1 MSIEEIKVVLADDHI
16 VVRNGIKMLLENE
29 TEIKVIGE
37 ASNGMQALEMV
48 REVEPDVLII
58 DIRMPIMN
66 GLEATKKL
74 SEYSQKTKA
83 LILSMHNDEA
93 YILQAVESGASGY
106 LLKDTNKEEFLKAIR
121 TVFQGGKYFSGD
133 ISNVIVNSYLHGKKP
148 YTPEGQASE
157 ATYDLTKREKE
168 ILKLIYQ
175 GTGNKEIAEQLNKSI
190 RTIETHRFNIMKKLK
205 VGNVVEL
212 LKKVEEDRGLKEILN

>member
-1 MSIEEIKVVLADDHI
+1 MEEIKVVLADDHI